1 MRRTFAVVLLLSLL
15 VGQVRMI
22 GALLGRYQAR
32 QQMQQRIETASLGDE
47 TAVRHLTLTRA
58 DRQSASFVRIDE
70 REFRYRGNLYDV
82 VHEEWRGDVWHVR
95 AVHDRAEE
103 HYLDVLGGATEA
115 PAVEGEAVPSDRRP
129 PVLRPIALLPAA
141 GGPPPS
147 PFVRAQAFLP
157 FSFADLPSPYL
168 EVPHPPPWGRVHLLL

>member
-32 QQMQQRIETASLGDE
+32 QQMQQQIESMSEAPGDE
-47 TAVRHLTLTRA
+47 EAVQHLALTRA
-58 DRQSASFVRIDE
+58 ERESPASSFVQVEE

-82 VHEEWRGDVWHVR
+82 VRAEWQGDVWHVW

-103 HYLDVLGGATEA
+103 QYLEVLEEATGPQE
-115 PAVEGEAVPSDRRP
+115 VGEDAVPTDRRP
-129 PVLRPIALLPAA
+129 PVLRPLAPVPVAWTRLPAPQERA
-141 GGPPPS
+141 RSFPSFSGAPPPS
-147 PFVRAQAFLP
+147 PA
-157 FSFADLPSPYL
+157 L
-168 EVPHPPPWGRVHLLL
+168 EVPHPPPWG